1 MISFLIEHKKSILI
15 ITLLFF
21 IGSIGYL
28 GLGAYNR
35 SQMTDAA
42 ATVGGTKISYRQ
54 LYRLVDERARQVRNQ
69 GIDVDEDTLKML
81 RQYYLSALI
90 GDELLN
96 QAGQKAGLAVS
107 DYEVAYDIQTAP
119 LFAGPNG
126 HFDKKL
132 YVSYLKREHHL
143 QPSEFEARWRHGK
156 LANRFRTVLYSF
168 YKMTPAEIEHNY
180 RVQHGNLKDY
190 EKNKKEFANQLM
202 DTKMST
208 AQKGFFDEINANTRI
223 TNNLKD

>member
-1 MISFLIEHKKSILI
+1 MISFLIEYKRSILI

-42 ATVGGTKISYRQ
+42 ATVGGKKISYRQ

-69 GIDVDEDTLKML
+69 GIDVDEDTLKIL
-81 RQYYLSALI
+81 QQQYLAALI
-90 GDELLN
+90 GEEILN
-96 QAGQKAGLAVS
+96 QAGKKADLYVS

-119 LFAGPNG
+119 VFADANG
-126 HFDKKL
+126 RFNKKQ
-132 YVSYLKREHHL
+132 YVAFLKRDQRL
-143 QPSEFEARWRHGK
+143 QPAEFEARWRHSK

-168 YKMTPAEIEHNY
+168 YKMTPAEVEHNY

-208 AQKGFFDEINANTRI
+208 AQQGFFDEFNAHTRI